1 METNFIDETLQNIK
15 KDNIQ
20 SFLVIVLWV
29 LLFIVLCL
37 YVTKQP
43 KIQTIN
49 EQRLEIKNKAE
60 TSLSWTLKARDE
72 YQKKVDIL
80 NWNVRV
86 LQKCIDDNSNTWV
99 LVDCNLKFKK

>member
-1 METNFIDETLQNIK
+1 MEELEPINPLEFK
-15 KDNIQ
+15 KDKIQ
-20 SFLVIVLWV
+20 IYLVIVLWV

-37 YVTKQP
+37 YITKEP

-60 TSLSWTLKARDE
+60 TALSWTLKTRDDF
-72 YQKKVDIL
+72 QKKVDIL
-80 NWNVRV
+80 NWSVRV
-86 LQKCIDDNSNTWV
+86 LQKCIDDNSNTGV

>member
-1 METNFIDETLQNIK
+1 MEELEPINPLEFK
-15 KDNIQ
+15 KDKIQ
-20 SFLVIVLWV
+20 IYLVIILWV

-37 YVTKQP
+37 YITKEP

-60 TSLSWTLKARDE
+60 ATLSWTLKARDE
-72 YQKKVDIL
+72 YQKKVDAL
-80 NWNVRV
+80 NWNTRV
-86 LQKCIDDNSNTWV
+86 IQKCIDDNSNTWV

>member
-1 METNFIDETLQNIK
+1 MEELEPINPLEFK
-15 KDNIQ
+15 KDKIQ
-20 SFLVIVLWV
+20 IYLVIILWV

-37 YVTKQP
+37 YITKEP

-60 TSLSWTLKARDE
+60 ATLSWTLKARDDF
-72 YQKKVDIL
+72 QKKVDIL
-80 NWNVRV
+80 NWSVRV
-86 LQKCIDDNSNTWV
+86 IQKCIDDNSNTWV